1 MYSFRYHAISLIAV
15 FVALVIGVLLGVSI
29 GEEGVVSGAREDL
42 QESLRGD
49 LQEARE
55 KTAKARR
62 ELATRDEFERQAYPG
77 LVADLLPGFR
87 IGVVAMGDLPAGY
100 APAIREAVEPAGAEI
115 ASISVIR
122 APLPLD
128 RLADSLEGTSFA
140 RVDRERERDAL
151 GRLGE
156 RLGRQLANGG
166 SLFERVRGDLLSSSR
181 GEYRGLDG
189 IVWVRDREGLKG
201 REKSAQDRFE
211 SGLVEGMLSTETEAV
226 GVEMRDTEPSQVPF
240 MSEHNLTSV
249 DDLDLVAGKTAL
261 VYALLGAEG
270 QFGVKDSADQL
281 LPPPA
286 LEGPR
291 R

>member
-1 MYSFRYHAISLIAV
+1 MYSFRYHAISLVAV

-29 GEEGVVSGAREDL
+29 GEEGVVSGAREGL
-42 QESLRGD
+42 EESLRGD

-55 KTAKARR
+55 KAAKVRR

-115 ASISVIR
+115 TSISVIR
-122 APLPLD
+122 APLALD
-128 RLADSLEGTSFA
+128 RLAESLDGSRLA
-140 RVDRERERDAL
+140 RVNRDRDAL

-156 RLGRQLANGG
+156 RVGRQLANGG
-166 SLFERVRGDLLSSSR
+166 SLFERVRGALLSSSR

-201 REKSAQDRFE
+201 REKADQDRFE
-211 SGLVEGMLSTETEAV
+211 SKLVEGMLSTETEVV
-226 GVEMRDTEPSQVPF
+226 GVEMSDSERSQVPF
-240 MSEHNLTSV
+240 MSEHDMTSV

-270 QFGVKDSADQL
+270 QFGVKDTADQI
-281 LPPPA
+281 LPPPP

>member
-29 GEEGVVSGAREDL
+29 GEEGIVSGAREDL
-42 QESLRGD
+42 EESLRGD
-49 LQEARE
+49 LRNARE
-55 KTAKARR
+55 KTADLRR
-62 ELATRDEFERQAYPG
+62 EVRIRDEFERQAYPG
-77 LVADLLPGFR
+77 LVGDLLPGFR
-87 IGVVAMGDLPAGY
+87 IGIVAMGELPGGY
-100 APAIREAVEPAGAEI
+100 APEIREAVEPAGAEI

-122 APLPLD
+122 APLPLG
-128 RLADSLEGTSFA
+128 RLSDSLEGTA
-140 RVDRERERDAL
+140 LERVDRDPDAL
-151 GRLGE
+151 E
-156 RLGRQLANGG
+156 RLGRRLGRQFANGG
-166 SLFERVRGDLLSSSR
+166 ALFERVRGRLLSSSR
-181 GEYRGLDG
+181 GQYRGLDG

-201 REKSAQDRFE
+201 EEKSAQDRFE
-211 SGLVEGMLSTETEAV
+211 SALLEGMLSTEPEVV

-240 MSEHNLTSV
+240 MREHDVTSV

-270 QFGVKDSADQL
+270 HFGVKESADQL

>member
-1 MYSFRYHAISLIAV
+1 VYSFRYHAISLIAV

-29 GEEGVVSGAREDL
+29 GEEGVVSGAREGLED
-42 QESLRGD
+42 SLRGD
-49 LQEARE
+49 LREARD
-55 KTAKARR
+55 KAADLRR

-77 LVADLLPGFR
+77 LVADLLPGSR
-87 IGVVAMGDLPAGY
+87 IGLVAMGELPSGY
-100 APAIREAVEPAGAEI
+100 AEAIREAVEPAGAEI

-128 RLADSLEGTSFA
+128 RLGNRLDGTSLE
-140 RVDRERERDAL
+140 RLDRDRDAL
-151 GRLGE
+151 GRLGK
-156 RLGRQLANGG
+156 RVGRQLANGG

-201 REKSAQDRFE
+201 EEKAAQDRFE
-211 SGLVEGMLSTETEAV
+211 SELVEGMLSTEAEIV

-240 MSEHNLTSV
+240 MTEHNLTSV

-270 QFGVKDSADQL
+270 RFGVKKSADQL